1 MPKKTNIILMTAPRS
16 GSTWFLNQLENE
28 NPGMKNHMES
38 LRTLNHGFEM
48 VPRSDKERK
57 AQFRGVLRDW
67 QNPDMSNCLK
77 IFPLMLTEPRSPW
90 RKKNFI
96 YDLLDDT
103 TKVFYLRRKDFP
115 AQVKSAVIAFYKTMQ
130 NDMNF
135 HGSWDEPLVMPD
147 SEQLRKLVRTC
158 ERQMY
163 AQNYQLLTMWNTIPT
178 DIPTELLW
186 LEDLDQSGKYNR
198 PIKWENEPSIES
210 VDWEGQYQEK
220 L

>member
-1 MPKKTNIILMTAPRS
+1 MSEKTNIVLMTAPRC
-16 GSTWFLNQLENE
+16 GSTWFLSQIENE

-38 LRTLNHGFEM
+38 LRTLNHGYEM
-48 VPRSDKERK
+48 VPRTDKERK

-77 IFPLMLTEPRSPW
+77 VFPLMLTEPRSPW

-96 YDLLDDT
+96 HDLLDDA
-103 TKVFYLRRKDFP
+103 TKVFYLRRKNFP

-135 HGSWDEPLVMPD
+135 HGSWDEPLFMPD
-147 SEQLRKLVRTC
+147 IEQTRKLIRSC
-158 ERQMY
+158 EKQMY

-178 DIPTELLW
+178 DIPTELIW

-198 PIKWENEPSIES
+198 PIKWENEPFIES
-210 VDWEGQYQEK
+210 IDWEGQWKEK

>member
-1 MPKKTNIILMTAPRS
+1 MSEKINIVLMTAPRS
-16 GSTWFLNQLENE
+16 GSTWFLNQIAKEH
-28 NPGMKNHMES
+28 PDMINHMES
-38 LRTLNHGFEM
+38 LRTISHGFAM

-57 AQFRGVLRDW
+57 AQFRQVLRDW
-67 QNPDMSNCLK
+67 QNPDMSNCVK

-96 YDLLDDT
+96 YELLDDT
-103 TKVFYLRRKDFP
+103 TKIFYLRRKDFP
-115 AQVKSAVIAFYKTMQ
+115 AQVKSAVIAFHKTMR
-130 NDMNF
+130 NDLNF
-135 HGSWDEPLVMPD
+135 HGSWDEPLFMPD
-147 SEQLRKLVRTC
+147 NEQIRKLVRTC
-158 ERQMY
+158 EKQMY

>member
-1 MPKKTNIILMTAPRS
+1 MSEKTNIVLMTAPRC
-16 GSTWFLNQLENE
+16 GSTWFLNQLEKE

-38 LRTLNHGFEM
+38 LRTLNHGYEM

-103 TKVFYLRRKDFP
+103 TKVFYLRRKNFP

-135 HGSWDEPLVMPD
+135 HGSWDEPLVMQD
-147 SEQLRKLVRTC
+147 TEQLRKLVRTC
-158 ERQMY
+158 EKQMY
-163 AQNYQLLTMWNTIPT
+163 AQNYQLLTLWCNIPT
-178 DIPTELLW
+178 DVPTELLW

-210 VDWEGQYQEK
+210 IDWEGQYQEK